1 MKKLSNI
8 TIGEFKAVLGSY
20 GLKVLRTKGGHEAW
34 VKDGMLRPI
43 IFQTHVEPVPEFIV
57 KNAIAGLNTTQQ
69 EFLER
74 LENI

>member
-43 IFQTHVEPVPEFIV
+43 IFQTHVEPVPEFR
-57 KNAIAGLNTTQQ
+57 K
-69 EFLER
+69 
-74 LENI
+74 

>member
-8 TIGEFKAVLGSY
+8 TISEFKAVLGSY
-20 GLKVLRTKGGHEAW
+20 GLQQLRTKGGHEAW
-34 VKDGMLRPI
+34 TREGMLRPI

-57 KNAIAGLNTTQQ
+57 KNAIAGLNVTRQ

>member
-8 TIGEFKAVLGSY
+8 TIAEFRAVLGSY
-20 GLKVLRTKGGHEAW
+20 GLIVLRTKGGHEAW
-34 VKDGMLRPI
+34 AKEGMLRPI
-43 IFQTHVEPVPEFIV
+43 IFQTHVELVPEFIV
-57 KNAIAGLNTTQQ
+57 KNAIAGLNTTRQ